1 MNNISAVNP
10 RMLGVKIVS
19 MDKKTETGLWSEF
32 GARLGMPLPSLLALA
47 FLVVFTSTNEAKA
60 AIVNGGFESGDLSGW
75 TNTSTCGYWDCT
87 DNFWIIPG
95 VIRDD
100 YYHYSPAEGSYFL
113 GMNDGVTFP
122 TQQVSQTVS
131 LVQGETLSGY
141 AGVSGKDPYVTNQP
155 LASVSISSG
164 PVLWSKSG
172 NPSAL
177 AWETWSWTAP
187 VTGNYTLNL
196 TLYDEAGSGFVNAYF
211 DGIKTSPV
219 PIPAAIWLFGSA
231 LAGLVGL
238 GRRKSF

>member
-10 RMLGVKIVS
+10 RMLEVKIIS
-19 MDKKTETGLWSEF
+19 MDKKMETSLWAGF
-32 GARLGMPLPSLLALA
+32 GARLGMPLPSVLALA

-60 AIVNGGFESGDLSGW
+60 GIVNGGFESGDLSGW
-75 TNTSTCGYWDCT
+75 TITSSCAYWDCT
-87 DNFWIIPG
+87 GHLDFGITAG
-95 VIRDD
+95 GG
-100 YYHYSPAEGSYFL
+100 YFASPAEGSYFL
-113 GMNDGVTFP
+113 NMNNGVTWP

-131 LVQGETLSGY
+131 LAQGETLSGY
-141 AGVSGKDPYVTNQP
+141 AGVSGKDPYVIIQP
-155 LASVSISSG
+155 LATISISSD

-172 NPSAL
+172 NPSAF
-177 AWETWSWTAP
+177 AWEPWSWTAP
-187 VTGNYTLNL
+187 VNGNYTLNL
-196 TLYDEAGSGFVNAYF
+196 TLYDEAGSGWVNAYF